1 MADENILKKYSEQYS
16 KYASNFKSAYDAVK
30 VLKTK
35 VDKDGGFVK
44 HSEVQA
50 KAKVLSNLHSEHSGN
65 TEYTNK
71 ICSFLVELGIA
82 EIVVDI
88 CTKIKTVY
96 PECFTWD
103 SEKANKPNADPEVL
117 KKAQDLLR
125 KISVITLNYSDCNDG
140 FCIALGNAGLVPLY
154 IGLIDKMKDC
164 TADHKQ
170 YVDSKTQTLTQKTI
184 RGRILSRFISTMYNL
199 SRPVQCRKHFHAC
212 KTTMQVLV
220 PLAKDKV
227 AYFSSDALLTLAYIV
242 DEENNKV
249 IMANAEPVK
258 LLIYNIGE
266 ALKTENRRFLG
277 FSASELAKG
286 LAQIAVNDSNKKL
299 IGTNGAIPILVQM
312 ITSAK
317 DDEERGSAA
326 LALWNLAFDSKNK
339 EIITKT
345 SGAVSAL
352 KKLKESKN
360 KHVKKAASG
369 ALWEIEGKQAYEAEK
384 KKEAAST
391 SASKAAKPTSNHVMI
406 SYQWDVQST
415 MVEVKKKLQ
424 AAGYSVW
431 IDLEQMG
438 GSTLEAMANA
448 VENAAVVLVCV
459 SQKYKES
466 ANCRSE
472 AEYAF
477 TLRKDIVP
485 LMMESNYRAD
495 GWLGMILGSKLWID
509 FSSGQNTSD
518 SIEKLKKELGARGK
532 GESAVKKASKD
543 TVDAAPSGKKVDVSK
558 WTVDDVTKW
567 MEKIGLGESYKGKQK
582 LTGKK
587 LQQLAKMRNESA
599 DFFYATIKED
609 LGFSNR
615 LDVMTFADELQG
627 LVG

>member
-1 MADENILKKYSEQYS
+1 MADEKILKKYSEQSS
-16 KYASNFKSAYDAVK
+16 KYAPNFKSAFDAVK

-35 VDKDGGFVK
+35 VDKEGGFVK
-44 HSEVQA
+44 HSEVPA
-50 KAKVLSNLHSEHSGN
+50 KAKVIADLYFEHDKSPV
-65 TEYTNK
+65 YRSK
-71 ICSFLVELGIA
+71 LCSFLVELGIA
-82 EIVVDI
+82 QIVVDI

-96 PECFTWD
+96 PECFSWD
-103 SEKANKPNADPEVL
+103 REKANKPKADPEVL
-117 KKAQDLLR
+117 KKAQDLM
-125 KISVITLNYSDCNDG
+125 KSISSITINSSDLNDG

-170 YVDSKTQTLTQKTI
+170 YVDSKTQALTQKTV
-184 RGRILSRFISTMYNL
+184 RGRILSRLISTMYNL
-199 SRPVQCRKHFHAC
+199 TRRVQCRKHFTAC

-220 PLAKDKV
+220 PLTKDKV
-227 AYFSSDALLTLAYIV
+227 AHFSSEALLTLAYIV
-242 DEENNKV
+242 DEESNKV

-258 LLIYNIGE
+258 LLIYLIGE
-266 ALKTENRRFLG
+266 ALKTKDRRFLG
-277 FSASELAKG
+277 FSANELARG
-286 LAQIAVNDSNKKL
+286 LAQLAVNDSNKKL

-312 ITSAK
+312 ITTAK
-317 DDEERGSAA
+317 DDEERECAA

-339 EIITKT
+339 EIIAKT

-384 KKEAAST
+384 KKAAASA
-391 SASKAAKPTSNHVMI
+391 SASKAAQPTSNHVMI

-543 TVDAAPSGKKVDVSK
+543 TVDAAPSGKKVDVST

-609 LGFSNR
+609 LGFTNR